1 MVMGILGK
9 LFGSDKV
16 IDAGISGIDK
26 AFYTEEE
33 RAEDKLKA
41 APWKIALLKA
51 YEPFKIAQRLLA
63 ITFSVPY
70 VSAWCVTFG
79 MSCFDMDVSTQEEL
93 LQGDIAKI
101 VWTIIAFYFLGGFAE
116 SMGRAKR

>member
-1 MVMGILGK
+1 MSIWGK
-9 LFGSDKV
+9 LFGSEKI

-26 AFYTEEE
+26 AFYTAEE

-51 YEPFKIAQRLLA
+51 YEPFKIAQRILA
-63 ITFSVPY
+63 IVFSVPY

-79 MSCFDMDVSTQEEL
+79 LACFEYDVSTQLKL

-101 VWTIIAFYFLGGFAE
+101 VWTIIGFYFLGGFAE
-116 SMGRAKR
+116 SMGRAKK